1 MIEFKM
7 VKRKRNENA
16 EVEIDETTVENQEKR
31 IFMMWYF
38 KNLLKML
45 FTCYFTFVLFQK
57 LTDMAK
63 WVNRLRV
70 LIFASRGISFRDRH
84 LMNNLRTLLPHSKTE
99 CKMDKK
105 KDLLMINEICE
116 AKNCNLCIFFEN
128 RKHQDLYMWVSKVS
142 DGPSAKFL
150 IQNVHTMEELKLTGN
165 CLKAS
170 RPILTFDDSF
180 DSEPH
185 LKLLKELF
193 IQIFGTPKHHPK
205 SQPFFDHVFNFKILD
220 GRIWFRNYQIE
231 DDGVSLV
238 EIGPRFTMNL
248 IKIFDSSFS
257 GSVLYT
263 NANYITPN
271 MHRRQLKLEAV
282 KRFQD
287 KVKTIEARAKRKPET
302 SYPSDPTEVVF
313 ETKAHKQD

>member
-1 MIEFKM
+1 M
-7 VKRKRNENA
+7 VKRKRSENA
-16 EVEIDETTVENQEKR
+16 EVEVEETMVQNKEK
-31 IFMMWYF
+31 
-38 KNLLKML
+38 K
-45 FTCYFTFVLFQK
+45 V
-57 LTDMAK
+57 K

-70 LIFASRGISFRDRH
+70 LIFASRGIAFRDRH
-84 LMNNLRTLLPHSKTE
+84 LMNNLRSLLPHSKAE
-99 CKMDKK
+99 SKMDSKNN
-105 KDLLMINEICE
+105 LLLINEICE
-116 AKNCNLCIFFEN
+116 TKNCNLCIFFEN
-128 RKHQDLYMWVSKVS
+128 RKHKDLYMWVSKVPN
-142 DGPSAKFL
+142 GPCAKFL
-150 IQNVHTMEELKLTGN
+150 VQNVHTMEELKLTGN

-205 SQPFFDHVFNFKILD
+205 SQPFVDHVLNFKILD
-220 GRIWFRNYQIE
+220 GRIWFRNYQIDE
-231 DDGVSLV
+231 DGVSLV

-248 IKIFDSSFS
+248 IKIFDSSFC

-263 NANYITPN
+263 NTNYITPS

-287 KVKTIEARAKRKPET
+287 KVKAKESWTKRRPET
-302 SYPSDPTEVVF
+302 SYPIDPTEVVF
-313 ETKAHKQD
+313 ETKVGDKED